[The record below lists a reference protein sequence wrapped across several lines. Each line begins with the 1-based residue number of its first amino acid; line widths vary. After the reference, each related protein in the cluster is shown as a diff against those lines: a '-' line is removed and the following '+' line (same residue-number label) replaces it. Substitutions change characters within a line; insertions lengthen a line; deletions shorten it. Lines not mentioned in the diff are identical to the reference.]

1 MSTSIL
7 YHAFGLKDV
16 EYHST
21 YYIGNSVIL
30 SATMKDKFAKCPDC
44 GSRQSVMKGKKERW
58 LRMSPCGRKQSFLKL
73 LIHRLLCSHCGKLW
87 WPQLSFTDGKHRYT
101 RSFAL
106 TVLDLLQFG
115 TIQAV
120 AHYLNVGWDVIKNI
134 HKSHLHRLY
143 RKMPL
148 CKVKYLGIDEFSI
161 RKGHNYMTIFID
173 LQEGRVLHAIKGK
186 SKEDVQ
192 PFLKVLASKARKL
205 KAVAMDMSSA
215 YYQAVS
221 EYLPGVDVVFD
232 RYHVMALM
240 NNTIDTMRRE
250 LQTSL
255 DETAKKTLKGC
266 RFLLL
271 RNYESLTPGYQVKL
285 NSLLQINQPLFIAHT
300 LKEQLRLLWEQAS
313 RSQAQRFLKQ
323 WCFDAFMSSTM
334 PLIKMAKTILKL
346 QDGIL
351 NYFPHRITSGGVEGL
366 INKIK
371 TMKRQAYGFRDMEYF
386 KLRLYHLHCQ
396 RYSLTG

>member
-7 YHAFGLKDV
+7 YHAFGLKGV
-16 EYHST
+16 AYHST
-21 YYIGNSVIL
+21 MYIGNSVIL
-30 SATMKDKFAKCPDC
+30 SATMKDKLLKCPAC
-44 GSRQSVMKGKKERW
+44 SSRQSTAKGRKERW
-58 LRMSPCGRKQSFLKL
+58 FRMSPCGRKQCFLKL

-87 WPQLSFTDGKHRYT
+87 WPQLPFVEGKRRFT

-106 TVLDLLQFG
+106 TALDLLRFG

-120 AHYLNVGWDVIKNI
+120 AHYLNVGWDVIKDI

-143 RKMPL
+143 RKIPL
-148 CKVKYLGIDEFSI
+148 DKVKYLGIDEFSI

-173 LQEGRVLHAIKGK
+173 LQEGRILHAVKGK

-192 PFLKVLASKARKL
+192 PFLKVLASKAGKL

-215 YYQAVS
+215 YYRAVS
-221 EYLPGVDVVFD
+221 ECLPNAAVIFD

-240 NNTIDTMRRE
+240 NNTIDTLRRE
-250 LQTSL
+250 LQVSL
-255 DETAKKTLKGC
+255 DDAEKKSLKGC

-271 RNYESLTPGYQVKL
+271 RNYESLSPDYQVKL
-285 NSLLQINQPLFIAHT
+285 DALLQINQPLFIAHT
-300 LKEQLRLLWEQAS
+300 LKEQLRLVWEKAN
-313 RSQAQRFLKQ
+313 RSKAEQFLKQ
-323 WCFDAFMSSTM
+323 WLFDAFMSGM
-334 PLIKMAKTILKL
+334 RPLIKMASTILKL
-346 QDGIL
+346 QEGIL

-371 TMKRQAYGFRDMEYF
+371 TMKRQAYGFRDIEYF

-396 RYSLTG
+396 RYSLSG